1 MPMSSNRPISGN
13 SNSKSRR
20 FSISEKRVDQSKM
33 ANQTIE
39 PRFIA
44 VEGAIGAGKTSLVN
58 LLGKQYGAK
67 MILEDN
73 DTNPFI
79 AKFYQDREAY
89 SFQTQIFFLLNRFNQ
104 YLQLAQRE
112 LFNSVVVID
121 YLFQRDKIFA
131 QLNLEDHEY
140 RLYEQIFNL
149 IGPKAPKPDL
159 VIFLQASTEVLLERV
174 SKRGRDYEAFMD
186 PDYLDSVNKAFNNF
200 FFYYSDTPLLVINT
214 NEIDFVEKKCD
225 LEELINKINSHRIG
239 REYYNPLGS

>member
-1 MPMSSNRPISGN
+1 M
-13 SNSKSRR
+13 
-20 FSISEKRVDQSKM
+20 DQDKM
-33 ANQTIE
+33 THQTIE

-44 VEGAIGAGKTSLVN
+44 VEGAIGAGKTSLVK
-58 LLGKQYGAK
+58 LLEKKYGARV
-67 MILEDN
+67 ILEEN
-73 DTNPFI
+73 DSNPFI
-79 AKFYQDREAY
+79 AKFYEDQETY
-89 SFQTQIFFLLNRFNQ
+89 SFQTQIFFLLSRYNQ
-104 YLQLAQRE
+104 YMELAQRD

-131 QLNLEDHEY
+131 QLNLENHEY
-140 RLYEQIFNL
+140 RLYEQIFSL
-149 IGPKAPKPDL
+149 IGSKTPKPDL

-174 SKRGRDYEAFMD
+174 SKRNRVYEAFMD

-225 LEELINKINSHRIG
+225 LEELINKINGHKLG

>member
-1 MPMSSNRPISGN
+1 MSQQI
-13 SNSKSRR
+13 
-20 FSISEKRVDQSKM
+20 
-33 ANQTIE
+33 IE

-58 LLGKQYGAK
+58 LLEQQYGARV
-67 MILEDN
+67 ILEEN
-73 DTNPFI
+73 DSNPFI
-79 AKFYQDREAY
+79 AKFYEDQETY
-89 SFQTQIFFLLNRFNQ
+89 SFQTQIFFLLSRYNQ
-104 YLQLAQRE
+104 YMELAQRD

-140 RLYEQIFNL
+140 RLYEQIYNL
-149 IGPKAPKPDL
+149 ISSKAPKPDL
-159 VIFLQASTEVLLERV
+159 VIFLQASTKVLLERV
-174 SKRGRDYEAFMD
+174 SKRGREYESFMD

-225 LEELINKINSHRIG
+225 LEELINKVNSHKIG

>member
-1 MPMSSNRPISGN
+1 
-13 SNSKSRR
+13 
-20 FSISEKRVDQSKM
+20 M

-67 MILEDN
+67 VILEDN

-79 AKFYQDREAY
+79 AKFYEDRDAY

-149 IGPKAPKPDL
+149 IDPKAPKPDL
-159 VIFLQASTEVLLERV
+159 VIFLQASTKVLLERV

-200 FFYYSDTPLLVINT
+200 FFYYSNTPLLVINT

-225 LEELINKINSHRIG
+225 LEELINKINNHRIG

>member
-1 MPMSSNRPISGN
+1 MS
-13 SNSKSRR
+13 
-20 FSISEKRVDQSKM
+20 Q
-33 ANQTIE
+33 QTIE

-58 LLGKQYGAK
+58 LLEQQYGARV
-67 MILEDN
+67 ILEEN
-73 DTNPFI
+73 DSNPFI
-79 AKFYQDREAY
+79 AKFYEDQETY
-89 SFQTQIFFLLNRFNQ
+89 SFQTQIYFLLSRYNQ
-104 YLQLAQRE
+104 YMELAQRD

-140 RLYEQIFNL
+140 RLYEQIYNL
-149 IGPKAPKPDL
+149 ISSKAPKPDL

-174 SKRGRDYEAFMD
+174 SKRGREYESFMD

-225 LEELINKINSHRIG
+225 LEELINKVNSHKIG

>member
-1 MPMSSNRPISGN
+1 
-13 SNSKSRR
+13 
-20 FSISEKRVDQSKM
+20 M
-33 ANQTIE
+33 AKQTIE

-44 VEGAIGAGKTSLVN
+44 VEGAIGAGKTSLVS
-58 LLGKQYGAK
+58 LLEQQYGARV
-67 MILEDN
+67 ILEEN
-73 DTNPFI
+73 DSNPFI
-79 AKFYQDREAY
+79 AKFYEDQETY
-89 SFQTQIFFLLNRFNQ
+89 SFQTQIFFLLNRYNQ
-104 YLQLAQRE
+104 YMELAQRD

-149 IGPKAPKPDL
+149 LGPKAPKPDL
-159 VIFLQASTEVLLERV
+159 VIFLQASTEVLMERV

-214 NEIDFVEKKCD
+214 NEIDFVEKKYD
-225 LEELINKINSHRIG
+225 LEELINKINSHKLG

>member
-1 MPMSSNRPISGN
+1 MT
-13 SNSKSRR
+13 
-20 FSISEKRVDQSKM
+20 Q
-33 ANQTIE
+33 QTIE

-58 LLGKQYGAK
+58 LLEQQYGARV
-67 MILEDN
+67 ILEEN
-73 DTNPFI
+73 DSNPFI
-79 AKFYQDREAY
+79 AKFYEDQETY
-89 SFQTQIFFLLNRFNQ
+89 SFQTQIYFLLSRYNQ
-104 YLQLAQRE
+104 YMELAQRD

-140 RLYEQIFNL
+140 RLYEQIYNL
-149 IGPKAPKPDL
+149 IGSKAPKPDL
-159 VIFLQASTEVLLERV
+159 VIFLQASTKVLLERV
-174 SKRGRDYEAFMD
+174 SKRDRKYESFMD

-225 LEELINKINSHRIG
+225 LEVLINKVNSHKIG

>member
-1 MPMSSNRPISGN
+1 MT
-13 SNSKSRR
+13 
-20 FSISEKRVDQSKM
+20 D
-33 ANQTIE
+33 QTIE

-44 VEGAIGAGKTSLVN
+44 VEGAIGAGKTSLVS
-58 LLGKQYGAK
+58 LLEQQYGAWV
-67 MILEDN
+67 ILEEN
-73 DTNPFI
+73 DSNPFI
-79 AKFYQDREAY
+79 AKFYEDQETY
-89 SFQTQIFFLLNRFNQ
+89 SFQTQIFFLLSRYNQ
-104 YLQLAQRE
+104 YMELAQRD

-131 QLNLEDHEY
+131 QLNLEDREY

-149 IGPKAPKPDL
+149 ISSKAPKPDL

-174 SKRGRDYEAFMD
+174 SKRGREYESFMD

-225 LEELINKINSHRIG
+225 LEELINKVNSHKIG

>member
-1 MPMSSNRPISGN
+1 MS
-13 SNSKSRR
+13 
-20 FSISEKRVDQSKM
+20 Q
-33 ANQTIE
+33 QTIE

-58 LLGKQYGAK
+58 LLEQQYSARV
-67 MILEDN
+67 ILEEN
-73 DTNPFI
+73 DSNPFI
-79 AKFYQDREAY
+79 AKFYEDQETY
-89 SFQTQIFFLLNRFNQ
+89 SFQTQIFFLLSRYNQ
-104 YLQLAQRE
+104 YMELAQRD

-140 RLYEQIFNL
+140 RLYEQIYNL
-149 IGPKAPKPDL
+149 IASKAPKPDL

-174 SKRGRDYEAFMD
+174 SKRGREYESFMD

-200 FFYYSDTPLLVINT
+200 FFYYSDTPILVINT

-225 LEELINKINSHRIG
+225 LEELINKVNSHKIG

>member
-1 MPMSSNRPISGN
+1 
-13 SNSKSRR
+13 
-20 FSISEKRVDQSKM
+20 M

-44 VEGAIGAGKTSLVN
+44 VEGSIGAGKTSLVN
-58 LLGKQYGAK
+58 LLGEQYGARV
-67 MILEDN
+67 ILEDN

-79 AKFYQDREAY
+79 AKFYEDQEAY

-104 YLQLAQRE
+104 YQELAQRD

-121 YLFQRDKIFA
+121 YLFQRDKVFA

-159 VIFLQASTEVLLERV
+159 VIFLQANTEVLLKRV

-225 LEELINKINSHRIG
+225 LDELIKKVNSHKIG

>member
-1 MPMSSNRPISGN
+1 MTS
-13 SNSKSRR
+13 
-20 FSISEKRVDQSKM
+20 Q
-33 ANQTIE
+33 AIE

-58 LLGKQYGAK
+58 LLEQQYGARV
-67 MILEDN
+67 ILEDN
-73 DTNPFI
+73 DSNPFI
-79 AKFYQDREAY
+79 AKFYEDQETY
-89 SFQTQIFFLLNRFNQ
+89 SFQTQIFFLLSRYNQ
-104 YLQLAQRE
+104 YMDLAQRD

-174 SKRGRDYEAFMD
+174 SKRGREYESFMD

-225 LEELINKINSHRIG
+225 LEELINKVNSHKIG

>member
-1 MPMSSNRPISGN
+1 MTS
-13 SNSKSRR
+13 
-20 FSISEKRVDQSKM
+20 
-33 ANQTIE
+33 QTIE

-44 VEGAIGAGKTSLVN
+44 VEGAIGAGKTSLVSI
-58 LLGKQYGAK
+58 LEKQYGARV
-67 MILEDN
+67 ILEDN
-73 DTNPFI
+73 DSNPFI
-79 AKFYQDREAY
+79 AKFYEDQETY
-89 SFQTQIFFLLNRFNQ
+89 SFQTQIFFLLSRYNQ
-104 YLQLAQRE
+104 YMELAQRD

-149 IGPKAPKPDL
+149 IGSKAPKPDL
-159 VIFLQASTEVLLERV
+159 VIFLQASTDVLLERV
-174 SKRGRDYEAFMD
+174 SKRGRDYESFMD

-200 FFYYSDTPLLVINT
+200 FFYYSETPLLVINT

-225 LEELINKINSHRIG
+225 LEELINKVNSHKIG

>member
-1 MPMSSNRPISGN
+1 MT
-13 SNSKSRR
+13 
-20 FSISEKRVDQSKM
+20 Q
-33 ANQTIE
+33 QTIE

-44 VEGAIGAGKTSLVN
+44 VEGSIGAGKTSLVN
-58 LLGKQYGAK
+58 LLEQQYGARV
-67 MILEDN
+67 ILEEN
-73 DTNPFI
+73 DSNPFI
-79 AKFYQDREAY
+79 TKFYEDQETY
-89 SFQTQIFFLLNRFNQ
+89 SFQTQIYFLLSRYNQ
-104 YLQLAQRE
+104 YIELAQRD

-140 RLYEQIFNL
+140 RLYEQIYNL
-149 IGPKAPKPDL
+149 ISSKAPKPDL

-174 SKRGRDYEAFMD
+174 SKRGREYESFMD

-225 LEELINKINSHRIG
+225 LEELINKVNSHKIG

>member
-1 MPMSSNRPISGN
+1 M
-13 SNSKSRR
+13 
-20 FSISEKRVDQSKM
+20 E
-33 ANQTIE
+33 
-39 PRFIA
+39 
-44 VEGAIGAGKTSLVN
+44 
-58 LLGKQYGAK
+58 
-67 MILEDN
+67 
-73 DTNPFI
+73 
-79 AKFYQDREAY
+79 
-89 SFQTQIFFLLNRFNQ
+89 
-104 YLQLAQRE
+104 LAQRD

-140 RLYEQIFNL
+140 RLYEQIYNL
-149 IGPKAPKPDL
+149 IGSKAPKPDL

-174 SKRGRDYEAFMD
+174 SKRGREYESFID

-225 LEELINKINSHRIG
+225 LEELINKVNRHKIG

>member
-1 MPMSSNRPISGN
+1 
-13 SNSKSRR
+13 
-20 FSISEKRVDQSKM
+20 M

-44 VEGAIGAGKTSLVN
+44 VEGSIGAGKTSLVN
-58 LLGKQYGAK
+58 LLGEQYGARV
-67 MILEDN
+67 ILEDN

-79 AKFYQDREAY
+79 AKFYEDQEAY

-104 YLQLAQRE
+104 YQELAQRD

-121 YLFQRDKIFA
+121 YLFQRDKVFA

-159 VIFLQASTEVLLERV
+159 VIFLQANTEVLLKRV

-200 FFYYSDTPLLVINT
+200 FFYYSETPLLVINT

>member
-1 MPMSSNRPISGN
+1 MT
-13 SNSKSRR
+13 
-20 FSISEKRVDQSKM
+20 Q
-33 ANQTIE
+33 QTIE

-58 LLGKQYGAK
+58 LLEQQYGARV
-67 MILEDN
+67 ILEEN
-73 DTNPFI
+73 DSNPFI
-79 AKFYQDREAY
+79 AKFYEDQETY
-89 SFQTQIFFLLNRFNQ
+89 SFQTQIFFLLSRYNQ
-104 YLQLAQRE
+104 YIELAQRD

-149 IGPKAPKPDL
+149 IGSKAPKPDL

-174 SKRGRDYEAFMD
+174 SKRGREYESFMD
-186 PDYLDSVNKAFNNF
+186 PNYLDSVNKAFNNF

-225 LEELINKINSHRIG
+225 LEELINKVNSHKIG

>member
-1 MPMSSNRPISGN
+1 MI
-13 SNSKSRR
+13 
-20 FSISEKRVDQSKM
+20 Q
-33 ANQTIE
+33 QTIE

-44 VEGAIGAGKTSLVN
+44 VEGAIGAGKTSLVS
-58 LLGKQYGAK
+58 LLEQQYGARV
-67 MILEDN
+67 ILEEN
-73 DTNPFI
+73 DSNPFI
-79 AKFYQDREAY
+79 AKFYEDQETY
-89 SFQTQIFFLLNRFNQ
+89 SFQTQIFFLLSRYNQ
-104 YLQLAQRE
+104 YMELAQRD

-149 IGPKAPKPDL
+149 IGSKAPKPDL

-174 SKRGRDYEAFMD
+174 SKRGRDYESFMD

-225 LEELINKINSHRIG
+225 LEELINKINNHRIG

>member
-1 MPMSSNRPISGN
+1 MT
-13 SNSKSRR
+13 
-20 FSISEKRVDQSKM
+20 Q
-33 ANQTIE
+33 QTIE

-58 LLGKQYGAK
+58 LLEQQYGARV
-67 MILEDN
+67 ILEEN
-73 DTNPFI
+73 DSNPFI
-79 AKFYQDREAY
+79 AKFYEDQETY
-89 SFQTQIFFLLNRFNQ
+89 SFQTQIYFLLSRYNQ
-104 YLQLAQRE
+104 YIELAQRD

-140 RLYEQIFNL
+140 HLYEQIYNL
-149 IGPKAPKPDL
+149 ISSKAPKPDL

-174 SKRGRDYEAFMD
+174 SKRGREYESFMD

-225 LEELINKINSHRIG
+225 LEELINKVNSHKIG

>member
-1 MPMSSNRPISGN
+1 MT
-13 SNSKSRR
+13 
-20 FSISEKRVDQSKM
+20 Q
-33 ANQTIE
+33 QTIE

-44 VEGAIGAGKTSLVN
+44 VEGAIGAGKTSLVS
-58 LLGKQYGAK
+58 LLEQQYGARV
-67 MILEDN
+67 ILEEN
-73 DTNPFI
+73 DSNPFI
-79 AKFYQDREAY
+79 AKFYEDQETY
-89 SFQTQIFFLLNRFNQ
+89 SFQTQIFFLLSRYNQ
-104 YLQLAQRE
+104 YMELAQRD

-149 IGPKAPKPDL
+149 IGSKAPKPDL
-159 VIFLQASTEVLLERV
+159 VIFLQASTDVLLERV
-174 SKRGRDYEAFMD
+174 SKRGRNYEAFMD

-225 LEELINKINSHRIG
+225 LEELINKVNSHKIG

>member
-1 MPMSSNRPISGN
+1 MS
-13 SNSKSRR
+13 
-20 FSISEKRVDQSKM
+20 Q
-33 ANQTIE
+33 QTIE

-58 LLGKQYGAK
+58 LLEQQYGARV
-67 MILEDN
+67 ILEEN
-73 DTNPFI
+73 DSNPFI
-79 AKFYQDREAY
+79 AKFYEDQETY
-89 SFQTQIFFLLNRFNQ
+89 SFQTQIFFLLSRYNQ
-104 YLQLAQRE
+104 YMELAQRD

-140 RLYEQIFNL
+140 RLYEQIYNL
-149 IGPKAPKPDL
+149 ISSKAPKPDL

-174 SKRGRDYEAFMD
+174 SKRGRKYESFMD

-225 LEELINKINSHRIG
+225 LEELINKVNSHKIG

>member
-1 MPMSSNRPISGN
+1 MT
-13 SNSKSRR
+13 
-20 FSISEKRVDQSKM
+20 Q
-33 ANQTIE
+33 QTIE

-58 LLGKQYGAK
+58 LLEQQYGARV
-67 MILEDN
+67 ILEEN
-73 DTNPFI
+73 DSNPFI
-79 AKFYQDREAY
+79 AKFYEDQETY
-89 SFQTQIFFLLNRFNQ
+89 SFQTQIYFLLSRYNQ
-104 YLQLAQRE
+104 YMELAQRD

-140 RLYEQIFNL
+140 RLYEQIYNL
-149 IGPKAPKPDL
+149 ISSKAPKPDL

-174 SKRGRDYEAFMD
+174 SKRGREYESFMD
-186 PDYLDSVNKAFNNF
+186 TNYLDSVNKAFNNF

-225 LEELINKINSHRIG
+225 LEELINKVNSHKIG

>member
-1 MPMSSNRPISGN
+1 MTQ
-13 SNSKSRR
+13 
-20 FSISEKRVDQSKM
+20 QS
-33 ANQTIE
+33 IE

-58 LLGKQYGAK
+58 LLEQQYGARV
-67 MILEDN
+67 ILEEN
-73 DTNPFI
+73 DSNPFI
-79 AKFYQDREAY
+79 AKFYEDQETY
-89 SFQTQIFFLLNRFNQ
+89 SFQTQIFFLLSRYNQ
-104 YLQLAQRE
+104 YMELAQRD

-140 RLYEQIFNL
+140 HLYEQIYNL
-149 IGPKAPKPDL
+149 ISSKAPKPDL

-174 SKRGRDYEAFMD
+174 SKRGREYESFMD

-225 LEELINKINSHRIG
+225 LEELINKVNSHKIG

>member
-1 MPMSSNRPISGN
+1 
-13 SNSKSRR
+13 
-20 FSISEKRVDQSKM
+20 M
-33 ANQTIE
+33 AHQTIE

-58 LLGKQYGAK
+58 LLEQQYGARV
-67 MILEDN
+67 ILEEN
-73 DTNPFI
+73 DANPFI
-79 AKFYQDREAY
+79 AKFYEDQETY
-89 SFQTQIFFLLNRFNQ
+89 SFQTQIFFLLSRYNQ
-104 YLQLAQRE
+104 YMELAQRD

-140 RLYEQIFNL
+140 RLYDQIFNL
-149 IGPKAPKPDL
+149 IGSKAPKPDL
-159 VIFLQASTEVLLERV
+159 VIFLQASTEVLLQRV

-225 LEELINKINSHRIG
+225 LDELIKKVNSHKIG

>member
-1 MPMSSNRPISGN
+1 MS
-13 SNSKSRR
+13 
-20 FSISEKRVDQSKM
+20 Q
-33 ANQTIE
+33 QTIE

-58 LLGKQYGAK
+58 LLEQQYSARV
-67 MILEDN
+67 ILEEN
-73 DTNPFI
+73 DSNPFI
-79 AKFYQDREAY
+79 AKFYEDQETY
-89 SFQTQIFFLLNRFNQ
+89 SFQTQIFFLLSRYNQ
-104 YLQLAQRE
+104 YIELAQRD

-140 RLYEQIFNL
+140 RLYEQIYNL
-149 IGPKAPKPDL
+149 ISSKAPKPDL
-159 VIFLQASTEVLLERV
+159 VIFLQANTEVLLERV
-174 SKRGRDYEAFMD
+174 SKRGREYESFMD

-225 LEELINKINSHRIG
+225 LEELINKVNSHKIG